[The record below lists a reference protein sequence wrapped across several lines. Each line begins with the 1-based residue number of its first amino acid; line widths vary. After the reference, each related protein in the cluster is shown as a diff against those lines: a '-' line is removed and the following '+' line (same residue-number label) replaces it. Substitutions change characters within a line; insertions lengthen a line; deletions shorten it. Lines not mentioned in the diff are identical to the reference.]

1 MTSARGSVETR
12 VGVALVAGAA
22 VAWSTAGFFTRLIP
36 VGLWTMLVWR
46 NLFGG
51 LFMVL
56 YLVATKRRALLRS
69 FAALG
74 SIGWLAALINGLSMI
89 CYLAALRH
97 TSVANVVII
106 YATAPFVAAALAWIM
121 FRDAASPRTLLAGLV
136 ALAGVAITVG
146 GSPRLSGLTGDLL
159 ALLMTLGLA
168 TFTVILRRHR
178 NASMVS
184 AAAASAWI
192 GGLIALPFASTLT
205 VSAHQLTNLALFGI
219 TSFGLG
225 LVLYTIGARHLHA
238 ARSALIS
245 ALDTPLAPIWVWLA
259 FDERPAVASLVGGSI
274 VMLAVIGNVLG
285 ERTRDPT
292 SPPVRPTVL
301 DPST

>member
-1 MTSARGSVETR
+1 MTSTRGSTETR
-12 VGVALVAGAA
+12 VGVALIVAAA

-51 LFMVL
+51 VFMML
-56 YLVATKRRALLRS
+56 YLVATKRRGLIAS

-74 SIGWLAALINGLSMI
+74 SIGWLAALINGVSMI

-97 TSVANVVII
+97 TSVVNVVVI
-106 YATAPFVAAALAWIM
+106 YATAPFVAAGLAWVL
-121 FRDAASPRTLLAGLV
+121 FRETASARTLIASLV

-168 TFTVILRRHR
+168 TFTVILRHHR
-178 NASMVS
+178 NASMVP

-259 FDERPAVASLVGGSI
+259 FDERPAVTAVVGGSI
-274 VMLAVIGNVLG
+274 VMIAVIGNVLG
-285 ERTRDPT
+285 E
-292 SPPVRPTVL
+292 PVRDQTSSPVGPVGAGSV
-301 DPST
+301 D